1 MNRTKKIKNI
11 LQKHFFDVG
20 IKIQDNSHLHKGHK
34 NFKGKG
40 EAHICVNLII
50 NSKSKTRKVVP
61 LLEKLINSKS
71 NFRFSRCRHARKK
84 LHVTTQRG
92 AEST

>member
-40 EAHICVNLII
+40 ETHICVNLII
-50 NSKSKTRKVVP
+50 NSKSKIK
-61 LLEKLINSKS
+61 
-71 NFRFSRCRHARKK
+71 
-84 LHVTTQRG
+84 
-92 AEST
+92 

>member
-1 MNRTKKIKNI
+1 MRFFFLMSRNKLRVR
-11 LQKHFFDVG
+11 QKLDYFLDFRE
-20 IKIQDNSHLHKGHK
+20 L
-34 NFKGKG
+34 
-40 EAHICVNLII
+40 I

-61 LLEKLINSKS
+61 LLEKLINSKP
-71 NFRFSRCRHARKK
+71 NFRFSRCRHARKN

>member
-40 EAHICVNLII
+40 ETHICVNLII
-50 NSKSKTRKVVP
+50 NSKSKINRLEIHKKSIGYLKKNLIKVCTP
-61 LLEKLINSKS
+61 
-71 NFRFSRCRHARKK
+71 
-84 LHVTTQRG
+84 
-92 AEST
+92 

>member
-40 EAHICVNLII
+40 ETHICVNLII
-50 NSKSKTRKVVP
+50 NSKSKINRLEIHKKINW
-61 LLEKLINSKS
+61 LLKEEFNKGL
-71 NFRFSRCRHARKK
+71 HALEIKII
-84 LHVTTQRG
+84 LS
-92 AEST
+92 E